1 MLIGRFQGPAERA
14 LNLAG
19 SPRCWVLAL
28 RGPMAAR
35 VDAKRYELRAAWKD
49 SSLRL
54 PGQTM
59 VFIEVDSELLSNF
72 LWAGRV

>member
-1 MLIGRFQGPAERA
+1 
-14 LNLAG
+14 
-19 SPRCWVLAL
+19 
-28 RGPMAAR
+28 MAAR